1 MQKYQKQLI
10 SPCFDNVHI
19 FHSFETNMHMNKK
32 IAPSELIL
40 NPDGS
45 IFHLHLKPGQIAS
58 DILLVGDP
66 ERVEMIA
73 SFFDEVE
80 YRIQNREFV
89 TITGHYHGKRI
100 SVLSTGIGTDN
111 IDIVINE
118 LDALVNIDLE
128 TREIK
133 PVKTS
138 LNFIRIGTS
147 GALQGDIPVDAF
159 LASGKA
165 IGFDG
170 LMNFYARRE
179 EFADTEFENSFK
191 KYTNWNPLLA
201 SPYVVNCNKD
211 LFDQITDEEFISG
224 ITISAPGFYGPQ
236 GRELRL
242 DIVDRQINDKIESF
256 RFNNLKITNYEMEC
270 SAIYGLSKLLGH
282 QALTVCIIIANR
294 ITLKAS
300 IDYKP
305 VMKRLIIKVL
315 GKLTQ

>member
-1 MQKYQKQLI
+1 M
-10 SPCFDNVHI
+10 
-19 FHSFETNMHMNKK
+19 TKK
-32 IAPSELIL
+32 IASSELIL

-45 IFHLHLKPGQIAS
+45 IFHLHLKPDQIAK
-58 DILLVGDP
+58 DIILVGDP
-66 ERVEMIA
+66 GRVDMIA
-73 SFFDEVE
+73 DFFDTIEFKV
-80 YRIQNREFV
+80 QNREFV
-89 TITGHYHGKRI
+89 TVTGHYKGNRI
-100 SVLSTGIGTDN
+100 TVLSTGIGTDN

-133 PVKTS
+133 SDKTS

-159 LASGKA
+159 LASRKA

-179 EFADTEFENSFK
+179 EIADLDFENAFK
-191 KYTNWNPLLA
+191 TYTNWNPLLA
-201 SPYVVNCNKD
+201 SPYVVDCDID
-211 LFDQITDEEFISG
+211 LFNKITDDEFVSG

-242 DIVDRQINDKIESF
+242 NIVDQQINDKIESF
-256 RFNNLKITNYEMEC
+256 RYNEMKITNYEMEC

-282 QALTVCIIIANR
+282 QSLTVCIIIANR
-294 ITLKAS
+294 INRNAS
-300 IDYKP
+300 SDYKI
-305 VMKRLIIKVL
+305 VMKRLVKKIL
-315 GKLTQ
+315 DKLAQ